1 MKQTMKDGESSV
13 STSIKQLRASAK
25 KLDEKKEY
33 FKKRK
38 ADYEWYSLRHMLGYA
53 NWALFY
59 ILLGGREAGKSYSV
73 TDFFCRQ

>member
-1 MKQTMKDGESSV
+1 MRKTMKDGECSV
-13 STSIKQLRASAK
+13 STSIRQLRASAK

-53 NWALFY
+53 N
-59 ILLGGREAGKSYSV
+59 
-73 TDFFCRQ
+73 

>member
-1 MKQTMKDGESSV
+1 MKDGKDSV

-25 KLDEKKEY
+25 KLDETKQY

-53 NWALFY
+53 N
-59 ILLGGREAGKSYSV
+59 
-73 TDFFCRQ
+73 

>member
-1 MKQTMKDGESSV
+1 MKQTMKGGKCSV